1 MGMDVSSS
9 TGGRRRRN
17 LALKPDINITPF
29 VDVMLVLLIIF
40 MVSAPLLTVGVS
52 VDLPQSAAA
61 PMKKQE
67 EPIVVTLAAKGQIF
81 LGETKL
87 DEPGLLAKLSAIAAN
102 KDDSVIYVR
111 ADKNLSYGQVMRI
124 MGLISGAGYA
134 KVALVTEPLESG
146 R

>member
-1 MGMDVSSS
+1 
-9 TGGRRRRN
+9 
-17 LALKPDINITPF
+17 
-29 VDVMLVLLIIF
+29 
-40 MVSAPLLTVGVS
+40 
-52 VDLPQSAAA
+52 
-61 PMKKQE
+61 
-67 EPIVVTLAAKGQIF
+67 
-81 LGETKL
+81 
-87 DEPGLLAKLSAIAAN
+87 LAKLSAIAAN